1 MMGHITT
8 NQDSMGISDIHG
20 DIWTTLEK
28 SVNTHGLKMIEGNV
42 SRISMMISWDVQH
55 MITVLQPTI
64 GNKWTVFSSFFEFFR
79 VFSSSIH
86 VYLFIFSA
94 MMRGFPWITIF
105 FVCVTIFCWQIK
117 HVNLIVDHYFQGS
130 ISQHGNLLFL
140 NPLVGE

>member
-55 MITVLQPTI
+55 MITVL
-64 GNKWTVFSSFFEFFR
+64 
-79 VFSSSIH
+79 
-86 VYLFIFSA
+86 
-94 MMRGFPWITIF
+94 
-105 FVCVTIFCWQIK
+105 
-117 HVNLIVDHYFQGS
+117 
-130 ISQHGNLLFL
+130 
-140 NPLVGE
+140 